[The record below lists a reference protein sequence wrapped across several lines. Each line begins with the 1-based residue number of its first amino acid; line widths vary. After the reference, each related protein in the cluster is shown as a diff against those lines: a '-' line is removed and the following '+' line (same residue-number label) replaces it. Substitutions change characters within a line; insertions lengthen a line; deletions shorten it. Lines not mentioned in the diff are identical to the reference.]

1 MTKIYLYP
9 CAKKGQYTIPGT
21 VKEIEDNAFAGA
33 HKLTALTVPS
43 SVKSAG
49 INITGCSLLKKIIFK
64 EGIKNI
70 YMYGG
75 TETDFYG
82 FNSLYHFCIF
92 I

>member
-9 CAKKGQYTIPGT
+9 RAKKGQYTIPGT

-49 INITGCSLLKKIIFK
+49 INITGCSLLKKIIF
-64 EGIKNI
+64 
-70 YMYGG
+70 
-75 TETDFYG
+75 
-82 FNSLYHFCIF
+82 
-92 I
+92 